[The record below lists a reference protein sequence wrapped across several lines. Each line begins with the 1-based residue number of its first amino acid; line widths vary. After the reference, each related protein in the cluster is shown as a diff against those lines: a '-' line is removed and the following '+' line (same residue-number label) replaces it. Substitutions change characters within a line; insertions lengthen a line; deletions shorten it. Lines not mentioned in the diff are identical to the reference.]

1 MADVVLNL
9 KAIND
14 QLMKALAESE
24 AAFRKLSEAAKK
36 TNTQVEGTGTSTKQ
50 AGGAMSV
57 FWGAA
62 TGSGLGT
69 IAVDV
74 LKKVAGA
81 MKDVAASAIQGA
93 AQFEQF
99 SVVLT
104 NTLGSGSKA
113 AAALDML
120 SEFGKNTPFQLEEL
134 TAAYIQFANRGINR
148 TTEELTKLGDLAAS
162 QNKSFDDIVQASL
175 QAQNGEYE
183 RLKSFGI
190 SVKAAG
196 DKISLTFKEQTQVV
210 QKNAKA
216 IDQAILNMGA
226 YKGVAGGMEAISG
239 TLNGKISNLQDAFAE
254 FSRTL
259 GAKALPVLKDLV
271 DYAIKFLDSIDV
283 DTIMANFAPI
293 SQVLVP
299 SLEKLL
305 TALMNVN
312 GTSNTMAD
320 AGSGLSKL
328 NAAFLDLVDAINFV
342 IVTATKMI
350 DVLDWV
356 PNNFWNPGSG
366 KSAFDLGLIF
376 LQWKDQAFASSKAVQ
391 DAAINTSN
399 FNKSVDE
406 LSKKTLAVIND
417 LIDKTKIKQKDLVTL
432 TDAQR
437 KAVADALAALD
448 KAYDGLKKKAEQSN
462 LNRLTGIDKIKEEA
476 RISINEV
483 NELEKSLQKLANKAG
498 RSLSSQSLAYLKQL
512 RKDIEAEKKKN
523 ISDYTLGQLEDS
535 LKQEED
541 IATKRIDLIEKSG
554 DEELTLTEFKEQ
566 KKLEIQKEYAEQR
579 LLLYKN
585 DPTKQAE
592 RETLQTQIDILNK
605 QLADVKGSAK
615 SEYTDNLL
623 KELAF
628 EQDIAEQRVELITVS
643 SDKELTLEEYKE
655 KRKLQIQLEYA
666 KIRLNLV
673 KNDPAR
679 EQEKKGLETT
689 IELLDKAISEIGKKA
704 EAYKSKNI
712 LKELFMDALK
722 IDEAQADEIISS
734 FESVYSSLIKM
745 AQEQTQAQID
755 ENEKY
760 ISKLNERSE
769 QTSKALEEE
778 QSKAA
783 KGYNNNV
790 QAKKNELSQIQ
801 REQEAATA
809 KQLALKKKALQ
820 QEILADSIS
829 QGSSIITMAA
839 NSVAAYSAYPFVGIA
854 LAAGAIVSFLALF
867 ASIKSKQDQIG
878 SLSEG
883 GPVSQYLNGQTDKY
897 GQKGY
902 AVTDPD
908 GNTVLKIGGEE
919 FVMNGSASSKYRPYL
934 ESMNAGTFP
943 VSGIMGDR
951 AEKYS
956 NKIAASNYDTMRNA
970 YADVMSEYIKADHRY
985 WSDKP
990 DRIGSP
996 DDYMEIRRNKK
1007 TRYKKV

>member
-9 KAIND
+9 KAINA
-14 QLMKALAESE
+14 QLMKALEESE

-69 IAVDV
+69 IAVDL

-271 DYAIKFLDSIDV
+271 DYTIKFLDSIDI

-305 TALMNVN
+305 IALTNVN
-312 GTSNTMAD
+312 DTAD
-320 AGSGLSKL
+320 KITKDGSGLSKI
-328 NAAFLDLVDAINFV
+328 NAAFLDLVDAANFV
-342 IVTATKMI
+342 IVTVSKLFDILNAGAGRKDI
-350 DVLDWV
+350 DFGRIFTEWK
-356 PNNFWNPGSG
+356 NE
-366 KSAFDLGLIF
+366 AFS
-376 LQWKDQAFASSKAVQ
+376 SSKAIQ
-391 DAAINTSN
+391 EAALNN
-399 FNKSVDE
+399 AKFNKSVDE
-406 LSKKTLAVIND
+406 LSKKSLAVIND
-417 LIDKTKIKQKDLVTL
+417 LIDKTKIKQKELVTL

-437 KAVADALAALD
+437 KAIADALAALD

-605 QLADVKGSAK
+605 QLADLKGTAGT
-615 SEYTDNLL
+615 ERTDAIL

-778 QSKAA
+778 QAKAA

>member
-36 TNTQVEGTGTSTKQ
+36 TNTQVEKTGTSTKQ
-50 AGGAMSV
+50 AGGSMSA

-62 TGSGLGT
+62 TGAGLAT
-69 IAVDV
+69 IALDV
-74 LKKVAGA
+74 FKKVAGA
-81 MKDVAASAIQGA
+81 VKDFGIAAVQA
-93 AQFEQF
+93 AAEFENI

-104 NTLGSGSKA
+104 NSLGSSSA
-113 AAALDML
+113 AASVLKML
-120 SEFGKNTPFQLEEL
+120 GDFTKSTPITMKEA
-134 TAAYIQFANRGINR
+134 TDAYLRFANMGVYR
-148 TTEELTKLGDLAAS
+148 TREELTKLGDLAVS
-162 QNKSFDDIVQASL
+162 QNKSFSEITEASL
-175 QAQNGEYE
+175 QAQTGQFS
-183 RLKSFGI
+183 RLRTFGI
-190 SVKAAG
+190 EVKKVG
-196 DKISLTFKEQTQVV
+196 DNIALTFKGQTQVI
-210 QKNAKA
+210 KNNAKA
-216 IDQAILNMGA
+216 IDDAILKMGT
-226 YKGVAGGMEAISG
+226 YNGVSGGMKAVAE
-239 TLNGKISNLQDAFAE
+239 TLTGKISELKNGFND
-254 FSRTL
+254 FSASV
-259 GAKALPVLKDLV
+259 GAKALPLLKNFIDVL
-271 DYAIKFLDSIDV
+271 IKFIDKLDINE
-283 DTIMANFAPI
+283 IMANFAPI
-293 SQVLVP
+293 TQVLIP
-299 SLEKLL
+299 ALSDLL
-305 TALMNVN
+305 TSIQKLGGAQQEWNAQSAGVNV
-312 GTSNTMAD
+312 
-320 AGSGLSKL
+320 L
-328 NAAFLDLVDAINFV
+328 NKAFLDLVDTLNLV
-342 IVTATKMI
+342 IRTVNV
-350 DVLDWV
+350 VLDLL
-356 PNNFWNPGSG
+356 GSVKFSNSLTQNAQG
-366 KSAFDLGLIF
+366 VAGALAKFRVTGLSNSKDVQKNAQDTVDLNKYINEVIGSA
-376 LQWKDQAFASSKAVQ
+376 DQLLLESIKSSKNLTGISKEQ
-391 DAAINTSN
+391 QKAI
-399 FNKSVDE
+399 
-406 LSKKTLAVIND
+406 
-417 LIDKTKIKQKDLVTL
+417 
-432 TDAQR
+432 
-437 KAVADALAALD
+437 DALA
-448 KAYDGLKKKAEQSN
+448 KAYENLKKRAEQSN
-462 LNRLTGIDKIKEEA
+462 LRNLTGVDRIKEEA
-476 RISINEV
+476 RLAKNEINQ
-483 NELEKSLQKLANKAG
+483 LEKNLQKLANKAG
-498 RSLSSQSLAYLKQL
+498 RSLSNQSLAYLKQL
-512 RKDIEAEKKKN
+512 RSDIESEKKKK
-523 ISDYTLGQLEDS
+523 ISDYTLNQLEDA

-585 DPTKQAE
+585 DPTKQDE

-778 QSKAA
+778 QAKAA

-839 NSVAAYSAYPFVGIA
+839 NAVAAYSPYPFVGIA
-854 LAAGAIVSFLALF
+854 LATASIAGFLALF

-878 SLSEG
+878 NLSEG
-883 GPVSQYLNGQTDKY
+883 GAVSQYLNGQTDKY

-902 AVTDPD
+902 AVTDTE
-908 GNTVLKIGGEE
+908 GNTVLRIGGDE

-970 YADVMSEYIKADHRY
+970 YADVMGEYIKADHRY